1 MKGNMNVGGRWQGI
15 LNRGGGSPDGS
26 HLACQDLMTQ
36 VQAAHREWQA
46 AQSYF
51 QEVSD
56 PNLVDVAIYH
66 MEAAQR
72 KYMHLVRQLRK
83 SRGESVE
90 QEG

>member
-1 MKGNMNVGGRWQGI
+1 MATR
-15 LNRGGGSPDGS
+15 
-26 HLACQDLMTQ
+26 DLLEQ

-46 AQSYF
+46 AQNYF

-56 PNLVDVAIYH
+56 PDLVDVAIYH

-72 KYMHLVRQLRK
+72 KYMHLVREVRR
-83 SRGESVE
+83 SRVQPLE